1 MRRTFKEES
10 DMSESSSPIAAAGR
24 SGDSV
29 RQVGPYR
36 SNARIPLV
44 VFFKSGDRLPA
55 DAEGRQVT
63 WTLLSDERQSSA
75 EPQS

>member
-1 MRRTFKEES
+1 MP
-10 DMSESSSPIAAAGR
+10 ESSSPIAASGR

-63 WTLLSDERQSSA
+63 WTLLADERDPSSD
-75 EPQS
+75 PQS